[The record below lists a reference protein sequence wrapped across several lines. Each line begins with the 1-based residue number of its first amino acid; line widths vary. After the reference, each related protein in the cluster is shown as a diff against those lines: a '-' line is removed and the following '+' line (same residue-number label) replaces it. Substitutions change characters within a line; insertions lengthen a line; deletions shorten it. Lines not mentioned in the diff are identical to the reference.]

1 MTDNNQKEEQ
11 DIDFGSSMT
20 DLMTSLMVIFIL
32 LLVLSFNHME
42 NQGEKL
48 RDEIVSEL
56 ETSLKESGS
65 SLKIEKDKDPTIIKI
80 IGDEI
85 TGIKFE
91 SNEYKITE
99 ESKPKLKEVYDH
111 IFNDICSDKHIGDID
126 SIQIIGYTDKNPVR
140 KDPKYGNLSL
150 SQDRALEVLKFGL
163 QYLGMDSKKGKYLL
177 KLASINGRG
186 MEEQKKTNEE
196 SRRVEFRIR
205 VKQGYTDG
213 K

>member
-111 IFNDICSDKHIGDID
+111 IFNDICYILWI
-126 SIQIIGYTDKNPVR
+126 YN
-140 KDPKYGNLSL
+140 
-150 SQDRALEVLKFGL
+150 F
-163 QYLGMDSKKGKYLL
+163 
-177 KLASINGRG
+177 
-186 MEEQKKTNEE
+186 
-196 SRRVEFRIR
+196 RRIV
-205 VKQGYTDG
+205 
-213 K
+213 